1 MADVP
6 VAIWLLPRR
15 NKRTPFGIADSDVR
29 FSSAMV
35 NTGDV
40 LFCPTERWLLN
51 TPTSSC
57 ALDGIDTAPSDAARL
72 AADARAAAFGRIIAL
87 LMASPRHA
95 GMTLGETQAF
105 VAPAIAHGQ
114 LAILGKHVEGS
125 GVSELAAAAWWAMV
139 SPEVDERLT
148 QSRDKLM
155 TLGAADWRSGDQPWI
170 VETIGEADLIN
181 ELIKRLAERTFT
193 GKPAKLRA
201 HLPDGRTV
209 VGRVERKVSDG
220 LQTKT

>member
-1 MADVP
+1 M
-6 VAIWLLPRR
+6 
-15 NKRTPFGIADSDVR
+15 N
-29 FSSAMV
+29 
-35 NTGDV
+35 
-40 LFCPTERWLLN
+40 
-51 TPTSSC
+51 TSSSSF
-57 ALDGIDTAPSDAARL
+57 APDGTAIGPSDNARL

-148 QSRDKLM
+148 QSRDAQL
-155 TLGAADWRSGDQPWI
+155 TLGTADWRSGDQPWI

-181 ELIKRLAERTFT
+181 ELIKRLAERTFN

-209 VGRVERKVSDG
+209 VGRVERKG
-220 LQTKT
+220 PAGPQTKT